1 MLLHTTHYTLHTN
14 TVVKSSCRSSFRKGL
29 FFFLFEDFRYNFVLG
44 VAFMALCLSKTYP
57 LAIGLQP
64 WLGNSGIGKGGFFR
78 LCVKNTGC
86 RIALLYGA

>member
-1 MLLHTTHYTLHTN
+1 
-14 TVVKSSCRSSFRKGL
+14 
-29 FFFLFEDFRYNFVLG
+29 
-44 VAFMALCLSKTYP
+44 MALCLSKIYP